1 MQLKSFTHLFSTI
14 YILQWLSVK
23 SIILSHHWNCAL
35 CLTWVNKNVFLL
47 CQFEFIVLSPRSA
60 GLVHNMNPPLIRSTC
75 SLGQSLWDPIPFIVS
90 NVGISVHFLVYF
102 PTCFSCST
110 VHLHIPPAIVYP
122 EIKWYAPHHSECISI
137 ARIVCEHTYC
147 PGGKWTCRFSG
158 APCNCFTWYKLAW
171 QGYVRCSELE
181 VCRCGIK
188 INGMVRI
195 GLRQRILNK
204 WRLFC
209 KLTFWWNCS
218 ETVVQALA
226 VQAVPWLFPQY

>member
-1 MQLKSFTHLFSTI
+1 MFSCYVSSNSLFCHLD
-14 YILQWLSVK
+14 LQGWFIIWIRHWSVQHVALANLS
-23 SIILSHHWNCAL
+23 
-35 CLTWVNKNVFLL
+35 
-47 CQFEFIVLSPRSA
+47 
-60 GLVHNMNPPLIRSTC
+60 G
-75 SLGQSLWDPIPFIVS
+75 PIPFIVS

-158 APCNCFTWYKLAW
+158 APCNCFSWYKLAW

-195 GLRQRILNK
+195 GFVNE
-204 WRLFC
+204 
-209 KLTFWWNCS
+209 S
-218 ETVVQALA
+218 
-226 VQAVPWLFPQY
+226 